1 MTHVV
6 TLSTPY
12 SRTKAHM
19 LIDKA
24 PSGYVCKLEAPR
36 RTGEQND
43 KLWAMLTDVSVS
55 KPQGRMHTPEM
66 WKCIFMQACGHEVQ
80 FLPGLDGLPFPSGF
94 RSSRMSKAQMS
105 ELIEFISAWGTENG
119 VKWTEGGCE

>member
-1 MTHVV
+1 MTHVIA
-6 TLSTPY
+6 LCNPR
-12 SRTKAHM
+12 SRLRAHA

-24 PSGYVCKLEAPR
+24 PPSYVCKIEAPK

-66 WKCIFMQACGHEVQ
+66 WKCIFMAACGHEVQ
-80 FLPGLDGLPFPSGF
+80 FLPGLDGLPFPAGF
-94 RSSRMSKAQMS
+94 RSSRMTKRQMAD
-105 ELIEFISAWGTENG
+105 LITFIQAWGDENG
-119 VKWTEGGCE
+119 VRWTEAAE